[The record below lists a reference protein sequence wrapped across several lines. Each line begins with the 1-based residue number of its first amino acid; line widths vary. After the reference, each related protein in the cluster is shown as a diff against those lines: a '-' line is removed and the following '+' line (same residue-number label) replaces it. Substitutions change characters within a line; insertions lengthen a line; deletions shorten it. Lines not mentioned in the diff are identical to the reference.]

1 MRTKLNI
8 TKTHKDKSGKVES
21 IPSMPALPWTSL
33 VMTPTKMYGYDN
45 SILPRMVLP
54 PSDVPP
60 AMVDGVILSQL
71 HIVRAW
77 LRVGTWILDLL
88 VWGQISPPTGLD
100 FLPRCF
106 NISLNVFE
114 GFGKLDAKKCE
125 TDFRTLK
132 NDRCTLVVKSNVNG
146 ISMFFLC
153 SL

>member
-60 AMVDGVILSQL
+60 ATVDGVILSQL

-88 VWGQISPPTGLD
+88 VD

-125 TDFRTLK
+125 THFRT
-132 NDRCTLVVKSNVNG
+132 
-146 ISMFFLC
+146 
-153 SL
+153 